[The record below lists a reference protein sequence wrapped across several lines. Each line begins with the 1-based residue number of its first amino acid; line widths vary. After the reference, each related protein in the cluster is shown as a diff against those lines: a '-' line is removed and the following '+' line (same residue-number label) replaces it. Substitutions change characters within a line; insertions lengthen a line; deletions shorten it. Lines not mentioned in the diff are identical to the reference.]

1 MAVYRKMQN
10 QRVLTEM
17 QIWTITD
24 TLGEQSM
31 SKHSKKSGTI
41 TRISAQIQ
49 KEIVPKYAR
58 RKKIETQTKADT
70 TQNIKRK
77 DKATCLAASLSRL

>member
-1 MAVYRKMQN
+1 MAVYRKMHN
-10 QRVLTEM
+10 QPVLTEM
-17 QIWTITD
+17 QIWTNTD
-24 TLGEQSM
+24 TLGEQSK
-31 SKHSKKSGTI
+31 SKHNKKSGTI
-41 TRISAQIQ
+41 TRICAQIQ

-58 RKKIETQTKADT
+58 RKKIETQTKAST